1 LSDPF
6 RSIVITCS
14 SQTIQ
19 QSDSTLHSLV
29 TIAYLG
35 QAPRSPSHFSPLA
48 LWESGLGS
56 HAMSSQAPFLPQKKI
71 PKQRLDALLV
81 SRELVPSR
89 EQASRF
95 ILAGRVK
102 VDGLVRDKPGKVV
115 PSDVE
120 VEIIPPECQ
129 YASRGGEK
137 LAPALDAFGLSCS
150 GLVVMDVGASTGGF
164 TDCVLQRGAQRV
176 YAIDVGYGQLDWR
189 LRSDSRVIVMD
200 RMNIRYLCHD
210 DIPELV
216 DLVVIDVSFIS
227 LKMVWPVILQVLKP
241 QGYLVS
247 LIKPQFEVGKGQVG
261 KGGIVRDET
270 LRQAVKDKFVQYAKF
285 LSLDVIGL
293 MDSPILGKKGNKEI
307 VIGLQKR

>member
-1 LSDPF
+1 
-6 RSIVITCS
+6 
-14 SQTIQ
+14 
-19 QSDSTLHSLV
+19 
-29 TIAYLG
+29 
-35 QAPRSPSHFSPLA
+35 
-48 LWESGLGS
+48 
-56 HAMSSQAPFLPQKKI
+56 MSSHEPFLPQNKI

-102 VDGLVRDKPGKVV
+102 VEGLVRDKPGKVV

-120 VEIIPPECQ
+120 VEIIPPKCQ

-189 LRSDSRVIVMD
+189 LRSDSRVIIMD
-200 RMNIRYLCHD
+200 RMNVRYLCPD

-216 DLVVIDVSFIS
+216 DLIVIDVSFIS
-227 LKMVWPVILQVLKP
+227 LKIVWPVILEVLKP

-270 LRQAVKDKFVQYAKF
+270 LRQAVKGKFVNYAKF

-293 MDSPILGKKGNKEI
+293 MDSPLLGKKGNKEI
-307 VIGLQKR
+307 VMGVQKR